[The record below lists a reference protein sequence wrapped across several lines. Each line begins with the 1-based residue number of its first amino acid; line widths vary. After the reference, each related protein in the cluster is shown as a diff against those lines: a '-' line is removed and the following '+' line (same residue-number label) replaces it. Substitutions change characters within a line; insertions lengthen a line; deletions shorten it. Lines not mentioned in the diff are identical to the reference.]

1 MENKPFEFFTSVK
14 LLEATGRMA
23 RNQKELLTAIREIDE
38 ATLFNHTHH
47 FILQHNYLTPEPPSG
62 FASWVN
68 EALQDPVLAEHLFA
82 VNTMDF
88 DSLGELR
95 TSLIKT
101 IESHLASSGHN
112 RDAPEGMEFHFIRV
126 HSYTVPAGETAATIS
141 ELATSLEQVSSNSIY
156 HHMFEARL
164 RLGREQNDFS
174 NWLTYVGEKK
184 TADQIASLDPY
195 LYSLDELRRR
205 IIILLRSP
213 S

>member
-1 MENKPFEFFTSVK
+1 MENEPFEFFTSVK
-14 LLEATGRMA
+14 LLEATGRTA
-23 RNQKELLTAIREIDE
+23 RNQKELLTALREIDE

-88 DSLGELR
+88 ESLGELR
-95 TSLIKT
+95 TALIET
-101 IESHLASSGHN
+101 MESHLKISGHN

-126 HSYTVPAGETAATIS
+126 HSYTVPADVKATTVS
-141 ELATSLEQVSSNSIY
+141 ELASSLEQVSTNSIY

-164 RLGREQNDFS
+164 RLGREKNDFS

-184 TADQIASLDPY
+184 VADQIASLDPY

-205 IIILLRSP
+205 IIILLRSA

>member
-1 MENKPFEFFTSVK
+1 MENEPFEFFTSVK
-14 LLEATGRMA
+14 LLEATGRIA
-23 RNQKELLTAIREIDE
+23 RNQKELLTALKEIDE

-88 DSLGELR
+88 ESLGELR
-95 TSLIKT
+95 TALIET
-101 IESHLASSGHN
+101 IESHLSSSDHN

-126 HSYTVPAGETAATIS
+126 HSYTVPAGVSATTIA
-141 ELATSLEQVSSNSIY
+141 ELASNLEQVSSNSIY

-164 RLGREQNDFS
+164 RLGRQQNDFS
-174 NWLTYVGEKK
+174 NWLTYVGDKK
-184 TADQIASLDPY
+184 VADQIASLDPY

-205 IIILLRSP
+205 IIILLRSR